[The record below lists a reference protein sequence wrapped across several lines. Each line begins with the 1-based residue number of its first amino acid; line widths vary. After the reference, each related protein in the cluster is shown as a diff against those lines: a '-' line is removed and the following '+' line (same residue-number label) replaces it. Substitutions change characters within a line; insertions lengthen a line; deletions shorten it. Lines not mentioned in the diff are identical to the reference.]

1 MGKKKEK
8 RNLEEDVKKYLNR
21 RDYPFATL
29 EWLGKEYSKEQIQE
43 ALRQELKKSY
53 SDATTSKISYYDLR
67 EILKVDFPKSFLAW
81 SWKRR
86 PFALSEKDYNTML
99 ESVKGSLYERGEIE
113 SQPLYQFKK
122 VYQQKLSK
130 KHEGEIHSN
139 DLAFFADEKNKV
151 AYAKTVNMNYKPV
164 SEQLIEEEQK
174 GKSEEE
180 KKKDV
185 YRPELYSRNY
195 SITLYVL
202 LDGTEKK
209 AHPILRY
216 DSTPYEH
223 RNTFLQN
230 DKRKEVFGQTAQNP
244 HFHFQNADD
253 DLLCL
258 KRNSHKDGQ
267 ERWSTGRCNAIDCP
281 HLIKYLYELD
291 EKKPEE
297 IQKLVEQ
304 NMDYGMPFLY
314 YKNNNKY
321 LSVNIKRS
329 VSSFVKGEIDSG
341 KLNNRD
347 VDFIKKI
354 ASDFKQSFSATEY
367 ATEPKNDRVFPKLI
381 RALAFLDYINKVREK
396 TTNIRE
402 IEILS
407 NLEIEISN
415 ATFEKVANLEY
426 NRNKQNYNEHF
437 KGLQQEGGQK
447 GKKDKNAENELP
459 VYHIKEQQYPDEEM
473 ER

>member
-8 RNLEEDVKKYLNR
+8 RNIEEDVKKFLNR
-21 RDYPFATL
+21 RDNPSATL
-29 EWLGKEYSKEQIQE
+29 KWLGETYNKEQIKD
-43 ALRQELKKSY
+43 AIRQELKKSY
-53 SDATTSKISYYDLR
+53 SDATTSKISYFDLR
-67 EILKVDFPKSFLAW
+67 EISKVDFPRSFLAW
-81 SWKRR
+81 SWRRR
-86 PFALSEKDYNTML
+86 PFALSENDYKAML
-99 ESVKGSLYERGEIE
+99 KSVKKSLYERGEIE
-113 SQPLYQFKK
+113 SLPLYQFRR
-122 VYQQKLSK
+122 VYQHKLSK

-139 DLAFFADEKNKV
+139 DLAFFADEKNRI
-151 AYAKTVNMNYKPV
+151 AYAKAVNMNYKPV

-180 KKKDV
+180 KAKDI

-223 RNTFLQN
+223 HNTFLQN

-258 KRNSHKDGQ
+258 KRNSHKDGVK
-267 ERWSTGRCNAIDCP
+267 RWSTGRCNAIDCP
-281 HLIKYLYELD
+281 HLIKYLFELD
-291 EKKPEE
+291 RKKPEE
-297 IQKLVEQ
+297 IKELVEQ

-321 LSVNIKRS
+321 LSVNIMQS
-329 VSSFVKGEIDSG
+329 IYTFVQGESDRG
-341 KLNNRD
+341 NLNIKD

-354 ASDFKQSFSATEY
+354 ANDFMKSFNATKY
-367 ATEPKNDRVFPKLI
+367 ATEPKDDRVFPKLI
-381 RALAFLDYINKVREK
+381 RALAFLDFINKVREN

-415 ATFEKVANLEY
+415 VTFEKVANLEY
-426 NRNKQNYNEHF
+426 NRHKQNYNEHF
-437 KGLQQEGGQK
+437 KGLQQKG
-447 GKKDKNAENELP
+447 GKKDKNTENELLE
-459 VYHIKEQQYPDEEM
+459 YHIKEQYPDEM